1 MNEGNVNIR
10 VRFCIKFCEK
20 VKRNPARIPSTR
32 STLTSARSGSVLIRF
47 VTFQNFN
54 SEPTW
59 RFGSAGNRE
68 TAVGGGLCCHEKLHF
83 KLRLKNEKEK
93 KEGWTFPDLEEG
105 ASEANV
111 FDCCLHH
118 VDNDHFEHNQSKAK
132 YDHNT
137 SAANQ

>member
-1 MNEGNVNIR
+1 MGSSGETAPVFQPPQGP
-10 VRFCIKFCEK
+10 VRFGSYPFCDLLDFK
-20 VKRNPARIPSTR
+20 
-32 STLTSARSGSVLIRF
+32 
-47 VTFQNFN
+47 

-59 RFGSAGNRE
+59 QFCSAGNRE
-68 TAVGGGLCCHEKLHF
+68 TAVGGCLCCQEKLHF
-83 KLRLKNEKEK
+83 KLRLKNEGEK

-105 ASEANV
+105 ASEAGV
-111 FDCCLHH
+111 FDCLHH